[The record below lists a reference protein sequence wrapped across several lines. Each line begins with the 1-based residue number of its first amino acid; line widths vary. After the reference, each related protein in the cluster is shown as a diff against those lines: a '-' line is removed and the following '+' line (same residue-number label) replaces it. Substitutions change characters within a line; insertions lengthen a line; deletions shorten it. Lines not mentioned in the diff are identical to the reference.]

1 MLKGVKVLSFTHFLQ
16 GPSAVQ
22 ILADLGADVVKIEPH
37 KGAWE
42 RHWSGAEAY
51 LNGVSVFFLLSG
63 RNQRSLG
70 LDLRSERAKE
80 VVWRLIRDSDVIVEN
95 YRPGAME
102 RLGFGYEEVSEK
114 KPELVYCSL
123 SGYGT
128 DGPYRE
134 RAGQDLLSQAMSGL
148 ATINGR
154 KSDPPTL
161 VGSAV
166 VDQHAAVLGALGV
179 LAALYERRDTGKG
192 KRVDSNLLSSALD
205 LQIEPFIYHL
215 NGQLYERSE
224 TGVSS
229 RFHQAPYGIF
239 ETADGY
245 ICISLPTM
253 EQIAKALGDESLA
266 GYTREDQ
273 FKKREEIN
281 AKIAEQLKREGTEH
295 WYRVFDET
303 GVWYAPVNDYGD
315 IEDDPQL
322 EANGSIVT
330 FDHPKAGK
338 VRLLAHPVRYDEQTP
353 PVRVVPPA
361 LGEHTEEILRELGYD
376 AETIANLAEK
386 EVVRTSERA
395 RSQPNVASI
404 DGNVAPHH

>member
-1 MLKGVKVLSFTHFLQ
+1 MLNGVKVVSFTHFLQ

-22 ILADLGADVVKIEPH
+22 ILADLGADVVKIEPT

-51 LNGVSVFFLLSG
+51 KNGVSVFFLLSG

-70 LDLRSERAKE
+70 VDLRSEKGKE
-80 VVWRLIRDSDVIVEN
+80 IVWRLIRECDVIVEN

-102 RLGFGYEEVSEK
+102 RLGFGYEEVSKEK
-114 KPELVYCSL
+114 PDVVYCSL

-128 DGPYRE
+128 DGPYRD

-154 KSDPPTL
+154 KNDPPTL

-179 LAALYERRDTGKG
+179 LAALYERRDTGRG

-205 LQIEPFIYHL
+205 LQIEPFVYHL
-215 NGQLYERSE
+215 NGKLYDRSE

-245 ICISLPTM
+245 ICISLTPPEKM
-253 EQIAKALGDESLA
+253 AEAFGDDTFRGWTE
-266 GYTREDQ
+266 EDQ
-273 FKKREEIN
+273 FRRRDEVN
-281 AKIAEQLKREGTEH
+281 AQIAGHVRTRPSEH
-295 WYRVFDET
+295 WYEVFDEV
-303 GVWYAPVNDYGD
+303 GIWYAPVNDY
-315 IEDDPQL
+315 EDVEEDPQVIH
-322 EANGSIVT
+322 NGAIMT
-330 FDHPKAGK
+330 FKHPRAGE
-338 VRLLAHPVRYDEQTP
+338 VRVLSHPIRYDGEAPRLRMLP
-353 PVRVVPPA
+353 PE
-361 LGEHTEEILRELGYD
+361 LGEHTEEILSELGYGPEEID
-376 AETIANLAEK
+376 ELEAEG
-386 EVVRTSERA
+386 VVRAEER
-395 RSQPNVASI
+395 
-404 DGNVAPHH
+404 

>member
-1 MLKGVKVLSFTHFLQ
+1 MLGGVKVLSFTHFLQ

-22 ILADLGADVVKIEPH
+22 ILADLGADVVKIEPP

-70 LDLRSERAKE
+70 VDLRSERGKE
-80 VVWRLIRDSDVIVEN
+80 IVWRLIRDSDVIVEN

-102 RLGFGYEEVSEK
+102 RLGFGHEKVSEE
-114 KPELVYCSL
+114 KPDLVYCSL

-128 DGPYRE
+128 DGPYRD

-161 VGSAV
+161 VGSAI

-192 KRVDSNLLSSALD
+192 KRVDSNLLNSALD
-205 LQIEPFIYHL
+205 LQIEPFNYFL
-215 NGQLYERSE
+215 NGRHLYERSE
-224 TGVSS
+224 TGISS
-229 RFHQAPYGIF
+229 RFHPAPYGVF

-245 ICISLPTM
+245 ICMSLTPLDKMTQAFDDDSFL
-253 EQIAKALGDESLA
+253 EWASD
-266 GYTREDQ
+266 DQ
-273 FKKREEIN
+273 
-281 AKIAEQLKREGTEH
+281 
-295 WYRVFDET
+295 
-303 GVWYAPVNDYGD
+303 
-315 IEDDPQL
+315 
-322 EANGSIVT
+322 
-330 FDHPKAGK
+330 
-338 VRLLAHPVRYDEQTP
+338 
-353 PVRVVPPA
+353 
-361 LGEHTEEILRELGYD
+361 
-376 AETIANLAEK
+376 
-386 EVVRTSERA
+386 
-395 RSQPNVASI
+395 
-404 DGNVAPHH
+404 

>member
-1 MLKGVKVLSFTHFLQ
+1 MLNGVNVLSFTHFLQ

-22 ILADLGADVVKIEPH
+22 ILADLGADVIKIEPP

-42 RHWSGAEAY
+42 RHWSGAEAF
-51 LNGVSVFFLLSG
+51 LNGESVFFLLSG
-63 RNQRSLG
+63 RNQRSLSV
-70 LDLRSERAKE
+70 DLRSEEGKE
-80 VVWRLIRDSDVIVEN
+80 IIWRLVQQADVIVEN

-102 RLGFGYEEVSEK
+102 RLGFGYERVSQEK
-114 KPELVYCSL
+114 PDIVYCSL

-128 DGPYRE
+128 DGPYRK

-192 KRVDSNLLSSALD
+192 KRVDSNLLNAALD
-205 LQIEPFIYHL
+205 LQIEPFVYHL
-215 NGQLYERSE
+215 NGSLYERSE
-224 TGVSS
+224 TGISS

-245 ICISLPTM
+245 ICISLTPPETM
-253 EQIAKALGDESLA
+253 AQAFGDDTFLEWIPV
-266 GYTREDQ
+266 DQ
-273 FKKREEIN
+273 FRKREEVN
-281 AKIAEQLKREGTEH
+281 AHVAGHVRTKPTEH
-295 WYRVFDET
+295 WYKVFDEV
-303 GVWYAPVNDYGD
+303 GIWYAPVNSY
-315 IEDDPQL
+315 EEVENDPQVVHNQ
-322 EANGSIVT
+322 AIMT
-330 FDHPKAGK
+330 FEHPRAGT
-338 VRLLAHPVRYDEQTP
+338 VRALSHPVRYDGESP
-353 PVRVVPPA
+353 PLRILPPE

-376 AETIANLAEK
+376 DEAIDELKAKGA
-386 EVVRTSERA
+386 VRV
-395 RSQPNVASI
+395 N
-404 DGNVAPHH
+404 DG

>member
-1 MLKGVKVLSFTHFLQ
+1 MLNGVKVLSFTHFLQ

-22 ILADLGADVVKIEPH
+22 ILADLGADVIKIEPP

-42 RHWSGAEAY
+42 RHWSGAESF

-70 LDLRSERAKE
+70 VNLRSEEGKE
-80 VVWRLIRDSDVIVEN
+80 IIWRLIGESDVIVEN

-102 RLGFGYEEVSEK
+102 RLGFGYERVSQEK
-114 KPELVYCSL
+114 PDIVYCSL

-128 DGPYRE
+128 DGPYKK

-148 ATINGR
+148 AMINGR

-192 KRVDSNLLSSALD
+192 KRVDSNLLNSALD
-205 LQIEPFIYHL
+205 LQIEPFIYYL
-215 NGQLYERSE
+215 NGCLYERSD
-224 TGVSS
+224 TGISS

-245 ICISLPTM
+245 ICISLTPPEKM
-253 EQIAKALGDESLA
+253 AEAFGDDTFLEW
-266 GYTREDQ
+266 TPEDQ
-273 FKKREEIN
+273 FRKREEVN
-281 AKIAEQLKREGTEH
+281 AHMAGHIRRKPTEH
-295 WYRVFDET
+295 WYKVFDDV
-303 GVWYAPVNDYGD
+303 GIWYAPVNSY
-315 IEDDPQL
+315 EEVEKDPQVL
-322 EANGSIVT
+322 HNEAIMT
-330 FDHPKAGK
+330 FDHPNAGT
-338 VRLLAHPVRYDEQTP
+338 VRVLSHPVRYDGAP
-353 PVRVVPPA
+353 PPLRRVPPE
-361 LGEHTEEILRELGYD
+361 LGEHTEEILAELGYD
-376 AETIANLAEK
+376 EEAIEKLKAEGAIRVK
-386 EVVRTSERA
+386 DR
-395 RSQPNVASI
+395 
-404 DGNVAPHH
+404 